1 MEITRRSFLKGTVAA
16 AAALGTS
23 GLSFAF
29 ADDAEENAEFASL
42 PYGEAVASVEEET
55 DVVVV
60 GIGVSGTTAA
70 AGAADKGC
78 KVIAIDRAF
87 GFAGTN
93 NVNTTG
99 AWHVESSEQVKYE
112 GYVTK
117 KEAFEMISSYSGRTH
132 YVYTGV
138 TIIYKRKE
146 KDEEYSFVDKAA
158 VTVSEMTNCEIKAYV
173 ETGEPMDKAGAYGIQ
188 GAFCK
193 YIPKINGD
201 FYTVMGL
208 PIARTYRAIKEM
220 TR

>member
-1 MEITRRSFLKGTVAA
+1 MMRYKRIVLASKSPRRKEILEKCGFEPIVMISECDESKVKEKDPGKLVKKLSIIKARDVAGKCKDGDVIVAA
-16 AAALGTS
+16 DTVVSVDGTILGK
-23 GLSFAF
+23 
-29 ADDAEENAEFASL
+29 
-42 PYGEAVASVEEET
+42 P
-55 DVVVV
+55 
-60 GIGVSGTTAA
+60 
-70 AGAADKGC
+70 K
-78 KVIAIDRAF
+78 
-87 GFAGTN
+87 
-93 NVNTTG
+93 
-99 AWHVESSEQVKYE
+99 
-112 GYVTK
+112 TK
-117 KEAFEMISSYSGRTH
+117 KEAREMIRSYAGKEH

-138 TIIYKRKE
+138 TIIYKRKD
-146 KDEEYSFVDKAA
+146 KDEEYSFVDKAS

>member
-1 MEITRRSFLKGTVAA
+1 MRYKRIVLASKSPRRKEILEKCGFEPIVMISECDESKVKEKDPGKLVKKLSIIKARDVAGKCKDGDVIVAA
-16 AAALGTS
+16 DTVVSVDGTILGK
-23 GLSFAF
+23 
-29 ADDAEENAEFASL
+29 
-42 PYGEAVASVEEET
+42 P
-55 DVVVV
+55 
-60 GIGVSGTTAA
+60 
-70 AGAADKGC
+70 K
-78 KVIAIDRAF
+78 
-87 GFAGTN
+87 
-93 NVNTTG
+93 
-99 AWHVESSEQVKYE
+99 
-112 GYVTK
+112 TK
-117 KEAFEMISSYSGRTH
+117 KEAREMIRTYAGKEH

-158 VTVSEMTNCEIKAYV
+158 VTVSEMTNCEIKDYV

>member
-1 MEITRRSFLKGTVAA
+1 MRYKRIVLASKSPRRKEILEKCGFEPIVMISECDESKVKEKDPGKLVKKLSIIKARDVAGKCKDGDVIVAA
-16 AAALGTS
+16 DTVVSADGTILGK
-23 GLSFAF
+23 
-29 ADDAEENAEFASL
+29 
-42 PYGEAVASVEEET
+42 P
-55 DVVVV
+55 
-60 GIGVSGTTAA
+60 
-70 AGAADKGC
+70 K
-78 KVIAIDRAF
+78 
-87 GFAGTN
+87 
-93 NVNTTG
+93 
-99 AWHVESSEQVKYE
+99 
-112 GYVTK
+112 TK
-117 KEAFEMISSYSGRTH
+117 KEAREMIRSYAGKEH

>member
-1 MEITRRSFLKGTVAA
+1 MMRYKRIVLASKSPRRKEILEKCGFEPIVMISECDESKVKEKDPRKLVKKLSIIKARDVAGKCKDGDVIVAA
-16 AAALGTS
+16 DTVVSVDGTILGK
-23 GLSFAF
+23 
-29 ADDAEENAEFASL
+29 
-42 PYGEAVASVEEET
+42 P
-55 DVVVV
+55 
-60 GIGVSGTTAA
+60 
-70 AGAADKGC
+70 K
-78 KVIAIDRAF
+78 
-87 GFAGTN
+87 
-93 NVNTTG
+93 
-99 AWHVESSEQVKYE
+99 
-112 GYVTK
+112 TK
-117 KEAFEMISSYSGRTH
+117 KEAREMIRSYAGKEH

>member
-1 MEITRRSFLKGTVAA
+1 MMRYKRIVLASKSPRRKEILEKCGFEPIVMISECDESKVKEKDPGKLVKKLSIIKARDVAGKCKDGDVIVAA
-16 AAALGTS
+16 DTVVSVDGTI
-23 GLSFAF
+23 L
-29 ADDAEENAEFASL
+29 EK
-42 PYGEAVASVEEET
+42 P
-55 DVVVV
+55 
-60 GIGVSGTTAA
+60 
-70 AGAADKGC
+70 K
-78 KVIAIDRAF
+78 
-87 GFAGTN
+87 
-93 NVNTTG
+93 
-99 AWHVESSEQVKYE
+99 
-112 GYVTK
+112 TK
-117 KEAFEMISSYSGRTH
+117 KEAREMIRSYAGKEH

>member
-1 MEITRRSFLKGTVAA
+1 MRYKRIILASKSPRRKEILEKCGFEPIVMISECDESKVKEKDPRKLVKKLSIIKARDVAGKCKDGDVIVAA
-16 AAALGTS
+16 DTVVSVDGTILGK
-23 GLSFAF
+23 
-29 ADDAEENAEFASL
+29 
-42 PYGEAVASVEEET
+42 P
-55 DVVVV
+55 
-60 GIGVSGTTAA
+60 
-70 AGAADKGC
+70 K
-78 KVIAIDRAF
+78 
-87 GFAGTN
+87 
-93 NVNTTG
+93 
-99 AWHVESSEQVKYE
+99 
-112 GYVTK
+112 TK
-117 KEAFEMISSYSGRTH
+117 KEAREMIRSYAGKEH